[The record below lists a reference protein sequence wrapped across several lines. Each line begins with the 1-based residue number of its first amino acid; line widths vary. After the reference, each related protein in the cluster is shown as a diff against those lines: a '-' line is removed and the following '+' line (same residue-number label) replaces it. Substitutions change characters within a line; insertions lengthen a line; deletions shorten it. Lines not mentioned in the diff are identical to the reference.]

1 MYTEKYSM
9 ENLDKTDLALL
20 NLLQENSLLTTR
32 ELAQRLH
39 LTSTPV
45 HERIKKLEKEGYI
58 KKYVALLD
66 QQKLNKG
73 LTVFCHVSLKQ
84 HDKEIGH
91 KFVKDILSL
100 KEVTECY
107 NVSGEY
113 DFMLKILVKD
123 MPEYQNFIFNQLGSV
138 ENIGNTHSMFV
149 MGEIKHTTALP
160 L

>member
-1 MYTEKYSM
+1 MDI
-9 ENLDKTDLALL
+9 LDKTDIALL
-20 NLLQENSLLTTR
+20 KLLQENSLLTTK
-32 ELAQRLH
+32 ELSKKLH

-45 HERIKKLEKEGYI
+45 HERIKRLEKDGYI

-66 QQKLNKG
+66 QEKMNKG

-84 HDKEIGH
+84 HDKVIGH

-113 DFMLKILVKD
+113 DFMLKIMVKD
-123 MPEYQNFIFNQLGSV
+123 MPEYQNFIFNRLGAI
-138 ENIGNTHSMFV
+138 ENIGNTHSVFV
-149 MGEIKHTTALP
+149 MGEIKHTTSLP

>member
-1 MYTEKYSM
+1 M
-9 ENLDKTDLALL
+9 ENLDKTDITLL

-32 ELAQRLH
+32 ELAQKLH

-45 HERIKKLEKEGYI
+45 HERIKRLEREGYI

-66 QQKLNKG
+66 PQKLNKG
-73 LTVFCHVSLKQ
+73 LTVFCYVSLKQ
-84 HDKEIGH
+84 HEKAIGH
-91 KFVKDILSL
+91 KFVKDVLSL

-123 MPEYQNFIFNQLGSV
+123 MPEYQNFIFNQLGAI
-138 ENIGNTHSMFV
+138 ENIGNTQSMFV

-160 L
+160 I

>member
-1 MYTEKYSM
+1 MG
-9 ENLDKTDLALL
+9 NLDKTDLALL
-20 NLLQENSLLTTR
+20 NLLQENALLTTR

-45 HERIKKLEKEGYI
+45 HERIKKLEKEGFI
-58 KKYVALLD
+58 RKYVALLD

-73 LTVFCHVSLKQ
+73 LTVFCYVSLKQ
-84 HDKEIGH
+84 HDKAIGH

-123 MPEYQNFIFNQLGSV
+123 MPEYQNFIFNKLGEI
-138 ENIGNTHSMFV
+138 ENIGNTQSMFV